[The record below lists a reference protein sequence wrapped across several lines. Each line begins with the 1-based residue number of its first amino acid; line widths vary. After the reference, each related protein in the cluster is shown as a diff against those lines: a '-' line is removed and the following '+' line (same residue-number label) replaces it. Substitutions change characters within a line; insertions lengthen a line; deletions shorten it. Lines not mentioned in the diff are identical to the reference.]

1 MDVPLNMHYLFYQV
15 RKDDIYMIKFLLE
28 SYENIA
34 QISTVD
40 RKLPKLQIT
49 VAPDFLNDV
58 LEIIK
63 DLQKTYTMIPLEED
77 HTKSQGLY

>member
-1 MDVPLNMHYLFYQV
+1 MHYLFYKV
-15 RKDDIYMIKFLLE
+15 RKDDIFMIKFILE

-49 VAPDFLNDV
+49 VAPDFLSDV
-58 LEIIK
+58 LLIIE
-63 DLQKTYTMIPLEED
+63 DLKTKFFMTQLDED
-77 HTKSQGLY
+77 STKSQGLY

>member
-1 MDVPLNMHYLFYQV
+1 MHYLFYKV
-15 RKDDIYMIKFLLE
+15 RKDDIYMIKFILE

-40 RKLPKLQIT
+40 RVLPKLQIT

-58 LEIIK
+58 LLIIE
-63 DLQKTYTMIPLEED
+63 DLKTKFFMTQLDED
-77 HTKSQGLY
+77 CTKSQGLY